1 MPLGERVP
9 LELERQRGVPL
20 ERPFRDAGFF
30 MDGRKPESQKFLFFI
45 PWLQLVYYTLALVL
59 PKSTT
64 LSRVRQGVDNSLTSP
79 FLNYVVCYRC

>member
-1 MPLGERVP
+1 
-9 LELERQRGVPL
+9 
-20 ERPFRDAGFF
+20 

-79 FLNYVVCYRC
+79 FLNYVVCYRCWYRWAMVGCLSSQPLWL